1 MGRTPA
7 RARLWSALVLQR
19 AIGTRL
25 RCRFA
30 REAKVMLMMY
40 TDDVHH
46 QLSVEGAVA
55 LTQIDIDEDALIE
68 AMRLSGAK
76 TKKDTVNLALR
87 EFAARHRR
95 VAALEHYATL
105 AAGWDF
111 EGWEQRRAAEKDP
124 AA

>member
-1 MGRTPA
+1 M
-7 RARLWSALVLQR
+7 
-19 AIGTRL
+19 
-25 RCRFA
+25 
-30 REAKVMLMMY
+30 
-40 TDDVHH
+40 
-46 QLSVEGAVA
+46 A

-95 VAALEHYATL
+95 LAALDHYASL

-111 EGWEQRRAAEKDP
+111 ERWQQRRAADKDP
-124 AA
+124 AS